1 MICMCEFSGCCKF
14 YILKM
19 IDLFLKDLLYFFVFF
34 LKGFYSYVMF
44 NICMFII
51 YVLCGRRVYCMK

>member
-19 IDLFLKDLLYFFVFF
+19 IDLFLKDLLYFFGFLGFF

-44 NICMFII
+44 LI
-51 YVLCGRRVYCMK
+51 YVYVIVL

>member
-19 IDLFLKDLLYFFVFF
+19 IDLFLKDLLYFFGFFKKVFI
-34 LKGFYSYVMF
+34 VML
-44 NICMFII
+44 CLI
-51 YVLCGRRVYCMK
+51 YVCLLYMYYVVGEYIV

>member
-34 LKGFYSYVMF
+34 FLKGFYSYVMF
-44 NICMFII
+44 NICICNSVI
-51 YVLCGRRVYCMK
+51 VL